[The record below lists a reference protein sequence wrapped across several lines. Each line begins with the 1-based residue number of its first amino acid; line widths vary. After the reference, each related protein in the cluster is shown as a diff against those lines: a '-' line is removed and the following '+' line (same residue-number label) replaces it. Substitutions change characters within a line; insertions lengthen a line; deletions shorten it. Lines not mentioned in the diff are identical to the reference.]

1 MSFSLSEALGSREAG
16 ASFAFATELG
26 QTMIS
31 RGVADIERW
40 SKWEADTVRAY
51 RQASSTNKRNYRQFG
66 VDLQNW
72 YSKSQYVEELRQYE
86 QALAKQRQEL
96 KTDTS
101 IAATQDLG
109 RKLTALDARFYEQEA
124 SDIIQLDNL
133 RIKALSDSVKK
144 VASGQVGRS
153 VNAIRQSFNQQW
165 LQNASNRLM
174 TRKFRLADKGAA
186 AEAYSIEAKNR
197 VSRIADY
204 NPRPY
209 ADPIQPLAPLAAE
222 IYAPT
227 KPKSAGGL
235 TLMDVANAG
244 GAAIAEYKALSPPDI
259 GDSTGNDQGDQGDQG
274 KQGDQ
279 N

>member
-1 MSFSLSEALGSREAG
+1 MAFSLSESLGSREAG
-16 ASFAFATELG
+16 AAFSFATNLG
-26 QTMIS
+26 QTMLS
-31 RGVADIERW
+31 RGVADIQAW
-40 SKWEADTVRAY
+40 SKWEADTVKAY
-51 RQASSTNKRNYRQFG
+51 RQASSINKRNYRQFG

-86 QALAKQRQEL
+86 QALVKQRQEL

-124 SDIIQLDNL
+124 ADIIQLDNL
-133 RIKALSDSVKK
+133 RIRALSDSVKK

-165 LQNASNRLM
+165 LQNASNRVM

-227 KPKSAGGL
+227 KPKSTGGL
-235 TLMDVANAG
+235 TVMDFASAAG
-244 GAAIAEYKALSPPDI
+244 AGIAEYKALSPPDI
-259 GDSTGNDQGDQGDQG
+259 GDSRGNDQEDQGDS
-274 KQGDQ
+274 